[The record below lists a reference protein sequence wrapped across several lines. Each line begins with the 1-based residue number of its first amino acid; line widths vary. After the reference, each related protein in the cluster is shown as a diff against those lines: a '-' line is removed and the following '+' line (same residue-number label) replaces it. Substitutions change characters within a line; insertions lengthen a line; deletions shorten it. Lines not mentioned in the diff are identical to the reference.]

1 MRNAALA
8 IIGVSLLAAC
18 SREPAPTAVSRPGT
32 AEARPAPV
40 AGDPVEGLR
49 VATRVGCNGCHGGN
63 AAGEKLWAEEGKF
76 SLVAPNL
83 TEKRELY
90 DDAGIERLLRHGETR
105 DGHVPFG
112 MPIKM
117 FQHLSDQEV
126 RDITA
131 WLRSIPAVANPGLE
145 SSWFSDEI
153 AKQIRDGTHPYM
165 DDMRPDAGNQPPL
178 APPAAGLDLGKHLA
192 MTSCGECHGWDLN
205 GFEGDDAPSLIIAKA
220 YSAENFTRLMRTGL
234 TASGK
239 ESKTGLMSGVARWRF
254 KSMSDEEIAAL
265 KAYLDSR

>member
-1 MRNAALA
+1 MRNAAPA
-8 IIGVSLLAAC
+8 TILLILVAAC
-18 SREPAPTAVSRPGT
+18 SREPAPVAVSTPM
-32 AEARPAPV
+32 APEVEPAAV
-40 AGDPVEGLR
+40 AGDAVEGLR

-63 AAGEKLWAEEGKF
+63 AGGENLWGEEGKF

-90 DDAGIERLLRHGETR
+90 DDAGIERLLRHGVTH

-117 FQHLSDQEV
+117 FQHLSDGEV

-131 WLRSIPAVANPGLE
+131 WMRALPPVANPGLK
-145 SSWFSDEI
+145 SSWFSDDI
-153 AKQIRDGTHPYM
+153 AQQIREGTHPYSE
-165 DDMRPDAGNQPPL
+165 DMQPDAGNQPPQDR
-178 APPAAGLDLGKHLA
+178 PAAGIELGKHLA

-205 GFEGDDAPSLIIAKA
+205 GFEGDDAPSLIVAKA
-220 YSAENFTRLMRTGL
+220 YSAENFVRLMRTGL

-239 ESKTGLMSGVARWRF
+239 DSKTGLMSGVARWRF
-254 KSMSDEEIAAL
+254 KSMSDEEIAAM